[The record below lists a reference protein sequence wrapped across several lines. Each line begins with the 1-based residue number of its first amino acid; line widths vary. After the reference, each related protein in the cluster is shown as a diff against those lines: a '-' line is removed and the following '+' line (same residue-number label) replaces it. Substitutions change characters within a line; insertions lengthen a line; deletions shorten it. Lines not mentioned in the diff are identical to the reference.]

1 MGGSNSSPSASSKP
15 LSFSGNQTPNYFQAE
30 KPYSIESG
38 HPELIAQGIEKGVKS
53 AGSSITG
60 AVAMDE
66 YNQARKDQI
75 NSLKTSPAA
84 DQSSVEPNFSE
95 TPEELKGV
103 TDKNWMEEILSYLK
117 QNQKQY

>member
-15 LSFSGNQTPNYFQAE
+15 LSFSGGQTPNYFQAE

-53 AGSSITG
+53 AGSSITS

-84 DQSSVEPNFSE
+84 DQSSVEPNFSDPVEE
-95 TPEELKGV
+95 TKGV
-103 TDKNWMEEILSYLK
+103 TDKNLMEEILSYLK